1 MLNDK
6 VVLYV
11 LQKQSQNIKKCF
23 RHKTRF
29 LDVSVKYTST
39 SKLALLLFAT
49 VLPKHSPLWL
59 CCGTHRG
66 SLQGHCRRPLH
77 GPLAVVAVVKKAPPP
92 ACSDRLNDI
101 MMGHR
106 QLCTAVRHCHR
117 FSRRLIG
124 WRDKPPSWTPDK
136 YTACNILS
144 GTPASGASLDV
155 LTHFVHGG
163 VHCRDLLHG
172 CLQGIPASSYFHANS
187 KH

>member
-1 MLNDK
+1 MLISKPVYAQGLNRPNLAARAEKSLNWCHCANDK

-23 RHKTRF
+23 QHKKRF
-29 LDVSVKYTST
+29 LDVSVKYKST

-49 VLPKHSPLWL
+49 VLPKPSPLWL
-59 CCGTHRG
+59 CCATHRA

-77 GPLAVVAVVKKAPPP
+77 GPLAVVVVVKKAPPP

-106 QLCTAVRHCHR
+106 QLCTAIRHCHR

-124 WRDKPPSWTPDK
+124 
-136 YTACNILS
+136 
-144 GTPASGASLDV
+144 
-155 LTHFVHGG
+155 
-163 VHCRDLLHG
+163 
-172 CLQGIPASSYFHANS
+172 
-187 KH
+187 